1 MTIHRRL
8 FSAGAALLAVTAMTM
23 PALVKPANAQDRP
36 SIAFVAPELDITQ
49 FFGQFYS
56 EMTKTL
62 EEAGLEYD
70 RTEAAPPGGQRDVEA
85 LDNILGDMLALQP
98 DYLVL
103 VISHFDLI
111 EPRLRELQNAG
122 INMVLVEYF
131 DEGTDIDPVAW
142 IITDHFQSGYIT
154 GYAAGEAMAERGL
167 DHVQVANFHGTSG
180 SEIGI
185 KRMEGYVEGFAKA
198 AEEHGFTYEIVEE
211 VWTEFNRE
219 MAFNVSQD
227 VAIKHPDLDLIFG
240 ANSNTSLGVMEGLR
254 TTGRLGDVA
263 VTGIGGQLE
272 ELAGIV
278 RGDILLAGVRLPRAQ
293 GRMAGEIIL
302 AHLAD
307 GDDAAIEKVNYGNQ
321 VVVHDAATVFEFF
334 PLATL
339 DEPEFRRNIPADIWD
354 QYAAD

>member
-1 MTIHRRL
+1 
-8 FSAGAALLAVTAMTM
+8 MTM
-23 PALVKPANAQDRP
+23 QKHLLGSAVALSLGVALAAAPFSVPASAQDRP

-56 EMTKTL
+56 EMTLTL

-70 RTEAAPPGGQRDVEA
+70 RTEAAPPGGQRDIEA
-85 LDNILGDMLALQP
+85 LDNIMGDMLALQP

-111 EPRLRELQNAG
+111 EPRLREIQNAG
-122 INMVLVEYF
+122 INMVLVEYY
-131 DEGTDIDPVAW
+131 DEETDIDPVAW
-142 IITDHFQSGYIT
+142 ILTDHVESGYIT
-154 GYAAGEAMAERGL
+154 GYAAGQQMAERGL
-167 DHVQVANFHGTSG
+167 EHVEVANFHGTSG

-185 KRMEGYVEGFAKA
+185 DRMNGYLEGFHA
-198 AEEHGFTYEIVEE
+198 ASIEHGFTYEVVEE

-227 VAIKHPDLDLIFG
+227 VAIKHPGLDLIFG

-302 AHLAD
+302 THLEH
-307 GDDAAIEKVNYGNQ
+307 GDDAEIEKLNFGEQ
-321 VVVHDAATVFEFF
+321 VVVHDAASVFEFF
-334 PLATL
+334 PIATL
-339 DEPEFRRNIPADIWD
+339 DEPEFRRNIPAEVWD
-354 QYAAD
+354 EHAGS